1 MMLPAQAGVRTMQQR
16 FKPCAAAYAALMLSL
31 ALAGCGNLSKVDDH
45 GQAALPVWPD
55 IALATRP
62 KGSYPDPSHLAMVKA
77 GMNKDQLYDLLGRPH
92 FQEGFFM
99 VREWDYLLHV
109 QTATGDELCQYK
121 VLFDRDRTARSFYWR
136 TTSCEAA
143 VKEAMPAD
151 VKKDT

>member
-1 MMLPAQAGVRTMQQR
+1 MPAEAGVRTMQQR
-16 FKPCAAAYAALMLSL
+16 LKSHVLACAGLMLSL

-45 GQAALPVWPD
+45 GQSASPVWPD

-62 KGSYPDPSHLAMVKA
+62 QGSYPDLNQLAMVKA

-99 VREWDYLLHV
+99 VREWDYLFHV
-109 QTATGDELCQYK
+109 QTPAGDELCQYK

-136 TTSCEAA
+136 TPSCE
-143 VKEAMPAD
+143 AD
-151 VKKDT
+151 VKKAMLAAVNRP